1 MLYNA
6 FSYSDFKLLYA
17 ALGAPVNTISNVV
30 GTEVRQIIGRTAT
43 DTAICTMNPGTGPA
57 LATVIVDYAA
67 TIQLTG
73 SNVLITV

>member
-1 MLYNA
+1 
-6 FSYSDFKLLYA
+6 
-17 ALGAPVNTISNVV
+17 
-30 GTEVRQIIGRTAT
+30 
-43 DTAICTMNPGTGPA
+43 MNPGTGPA